1 MCGFGVVMLLVIA
14 AKPLFLLGQVI
25 ITSGANA
32 LMREGKLDANQLI
45 NRHISGDW
53 GDMCEDDIESN
64 NDAVTHGDRIMS
76 SYLTS
81 SSQKVWII
89 TEYDRSVTTILLPDE
104 Y

>member
-1 MCGFGVVMLLVIA
+1 MLLVIA
-14 AKPLFLLGQVI
+14 TKPLFLLGQVI
-25 ITSGANA
+25 LTSGANA
-32 LMREGKLDANQLI
+32 LMSEGKIDVNNLI

-53 GDMCEDDIESN
+53 GDMCEEDIESN
-64 NDAVTHGDRIMS
+64 NDAIIHGDRILS